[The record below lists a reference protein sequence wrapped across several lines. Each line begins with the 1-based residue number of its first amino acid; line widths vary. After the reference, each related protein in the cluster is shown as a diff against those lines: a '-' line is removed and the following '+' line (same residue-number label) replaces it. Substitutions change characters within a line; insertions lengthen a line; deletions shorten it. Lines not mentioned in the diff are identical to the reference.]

1 MDFFWVPNLILCLDC
16 NSIQN
21 ICTISKI
28 NVTRKTPDL
37 FVTTNLLG
45 GGWNPLQSPSVVM
58 PLITRYTNLQIVNL
72 LNTEMNLD
80 RGTYQTYRKP
90 DNRSVYINR
99 KSNHP
104 PTIIKQISRGT
115 GKWTSAISSCE
126 VSKTLK
132 YWVGVQP
139 GQSYLMGRKCL
150 FSLGWQSF
158 W

>member
-1 MDFFWVPNLILCLDC
+1 MLPENTRPLCNYKLIG
-16 NSIQN
+16 
-21 ICTISKI
+21 
-28 NVTRKTPDL
+28 R
-37 FVTTNLLG
+37 

-58 PLITRYTNLQIVNL
+58 PLIAIYTNLQIVNF
-72 LNTEMNLD
+72 LNIEMNLD

-104 PTIIKQISRGT
+104 PTIIKQIARGT

-126 VSKTLK
+126 VPKTLK

-139 GQSYLMGRKCL
+139 GQSYLMGRRCL